1 VRRWLRMTFRSYRIL
16 SVDNMRDTML
26 IYKWNDVV
34 ATEVT
39 TQYGGRYFFAT
50 DRVYIRVNG

>member
-1 VRRWLRMTFRSYRIL
+1 MTFRSYRIL